1 MNSNAAETEN
11 AGRSRKPRA
20 EKRPDATLPPNTVPP
35 SQPANATEGK
45 HSSDPA
51 LGHWTFLTNHSHV
64 LFLLSRDPSIVL
76 REVALQV
83 GITERAVQ
91 RIIADLEA
99 GGIIERE
106 KIGRQNHY
114 HIRTDQRL
122 RHPIESH
129 RTIGELL
136 ALINEGIDTARKA

>member
-1 MNSNAAETEN
+1 MKSASEKSELPHRKRTRSAARP
-11 AGRSRKPRA
+11 APAPSRPSA
-20 EKRPDATLPPNTVPP
+20 PLGALATLPAKAPAH
-35 SQPANATEGK
+35 SQ
-45 HSSDPA
+45 
-51 LGHWTFLTNHSHV
+51 WTFLTNHGHV
-64 LFLLSRDPSIVL
+64 LVLLSRNPSLVL

-99 GGIIERE
+99 GAVIERE
-106 KIGRQNHY
+106 KVGRQNHY
-114 HIRTDQRL
+114 RIRTEQPL

-136 ALINEGIDTARKA
+136 DLLNTSNG